1 MDADD
6 ITQEV
11 LIRIWN
17 NIDNFNIDK
26 ARAWIMRTTHNLC
39 LDYLRQRQSST
50 KRFIEIDEEFE
61 NNFMEKDVLSDPE
74 VSLRREIIKSRI
86 KEALDLL
93 PDVLKGVFV
102 LYEIEGMKY
111 KEISEVLNIPM
122 NSVKVYLL
130 RARKKL
136 QFELKELI
144 HENTI

>member
-26 ARAWIMRTTHNLC
+26 AKSWIMRTTHNLC
-39 LDYLRQRQSST
+39 LDYLRKRQTAT
-50 KRFIEIDEEFE
+50 KKFIDIDEEFE
-61 NNFMEKDVLSDPE
+61 NNFIEEDVLSDPE
-74 VSLRREIIKSRI
+74 ISLRREFIKSKI
-86 KEALDLL
+86 KDAVESL
-93 PDVLKGVFV
+93 PEVLKSVFV
-102 LYEIEGMKY
+102 MYELEGMKY
-111 KEISEVLNIPM
+111 KEISEVLNLPM

-136 QFELKELI
+136 QLELKELV
-144 HENTI
+144 HEEAI